1 VETENALEIF
11 VESHFLRRTG
21 SHFAG
26 KCFSSA
32 QLRLHASVMSK
43 RAHPAPK
50 RPAPR
55 LYLVTPQ
62 VTDAQ
67 SFARALGE
75 ALEAADIAAVL
86 LRLAPADERTAINR
100 VKALAPVVQRK
111 DTALVLD
118 GNPEI
123 VARGGADGAHL
134 SGIEAFSGALESLK
148 PSRIAGCGGLH
159 TRHDA
164 MFAAERGADY
174 VLFGEPDAQGR
185 RPSFEAIVERIA
197 WWAEVFQIPCIGY
210 AASRDEIALLVAAG
224 ADFVA
229 VGDFIWADARG
240 VAAAVADAAERM
252 TLPEEVA

>member
-1 VETENALEIF
+1 
-11 VESHFLRRTG
+11 
-21 SHFAG
+21 
-26 KCFSSA
+26 
-32 QLRLHASVMSK
+32 MSK
-43 RAHPAPK
+43 RQQPSPK
-50 RPAPR
+50 RPPPR

-67 SFARALGE
+67 AFARDLAAALD
-75 ALEAADIAAVL
+75 AADIAAVL
-86 LRLAPADERTAINR
+86 LRLAPADERAAINR
-100 VKALAPVVQRK
+100 VKALAPIVQRK

-118 GNPEI
+118 GTPEI

-185 RPSFEAIVERIA
+185 RPAFEAIVERIT
-197 WWAEVFQIPCIGY
+197 WWAEVFEIPCVGY
-210 AASRDEIALLVAAG
+210 AASRDEIAALVAAG

-229 VGDFIWADARG
+229 LGDFVWADARG
-240 VAAAVADAAERM
+240 AAAAIADAAEQM
-252 TLPEEVA
+252 ILPEVVE